1 MGKKLF
7 WTIIIAVVVFGVL
20 AATRSI
26 WQDPMKQDWAKNYI
40 TKITILPKEQSLA
53 YEQSCSACHML
64 YAPATLPSR
73 SWEKIMKGLDN
84 HFGDNAE
91 LSPAVNTEITAY
103 LKRNAADH
111 DKENLYAKPLLNL
124 LEPNETPMRIS
135 DTKYFKIMH
144 DFVKPDMVEGN
155 PDVKTFAN
163 CAACHYEALNGRFNR
178 KAVIIP
184 NYHLDRVG
192 FWKRGE
198 KKVMQEQPVKQIL
211 GQ

>member
-1 MGKKLF
+1 MGKKMF
-7 WTIIIAVVVFGVL
+7 WAIIVGVIIFGVL

-26 WQDPMKQDWAKNYI
+26 WQDPMKQDWAVNYI
-40 TKITILPKEQSLA
+40 EKITILPKEKSDA
-53 YEQSCSACHML
+53 YAQSCSACHML

-73 SWEKIMKGLDN
+73 SWEKIMQGLAD

-91 LSPAVNTEITAY
+91 IDETIRTEVTAY
-103 LKRNAADH
+103 LVDNAADH
-111 DKENLYAKPLLNL
+111 DVENLYAKPLLNL
-124 LEPNETPMRIS
+124 LESDELPLRIS

-155 PDVKTFAN
+155 PKVKTFAR
-163 CAACHYEALNGRFNR
+163 CEACHYEALGGRFNR

-198 KKVMQEQPVKQIL
+198 KKVLKEQPVKQIL
-211 GQ
+211 E